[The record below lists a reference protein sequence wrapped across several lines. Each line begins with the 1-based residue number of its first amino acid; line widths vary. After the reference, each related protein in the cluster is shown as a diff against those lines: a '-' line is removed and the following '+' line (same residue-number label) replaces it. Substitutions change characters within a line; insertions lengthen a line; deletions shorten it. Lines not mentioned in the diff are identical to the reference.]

1 MFVKGSK
8 NIVGEW
14 IFYINWFL
22 PVYLILLK
30 FVLEERAISW
40 ISYVL
45 YLGLTILYIFLYR
58 PIMSKSVFVFLV
70 IYWIMLVLNILIVSY
85 KSYVVIEGGTNF
97 LKFIIPVLFFSQI
110 STSQLEDF
118 YVNFYH
124 ITLKHMIL
132 ILPYYYMTRNEI
144 IDYGD
149 FSVLTSLL
157 LIVLMIGIVIFQD
170 KILIGIIGL
179 IITFVMTTLFSSRMP
194 VIAFLLVTFILVFLK
209 INNSSFRIFF
219 ISATFVVLTVCFI
232 NIEDILSFINKQL
245 IELGIESR
253 TIIRFTNDIGEKSI
267 LEMAGSSNR
276 QYIWSTTIEYL
287 KERYFFLPGGFAA
300 IRGITDGNI
309 YFSHNLFLDLFVM
322 FGIFAVPA
330 IFFVIIKIY
339 NLSKIVEK
347 KVFLSFCSFFLFWF
361 FCSLTGAHFL
371 SDSYA
376 IVSWSVLFFTK
387 KQVKEI

>member
-179 IITFVMTTLFSSRMP
+179 IITFVMTTIFSSRMP

-276 QYIWSTTIEYL
+276 QYIWSTTIKYL

-339 NLSKIVEK
+339 NLSFHKN
-347 KVFLSFCSFFLFWF
+347 LLGC
-361 FCSLTGAHFL
+361 
-371 SDSYA
+371 
-376 IVSWSVLFFTK
+376 
-387 KQVKEI
+387 